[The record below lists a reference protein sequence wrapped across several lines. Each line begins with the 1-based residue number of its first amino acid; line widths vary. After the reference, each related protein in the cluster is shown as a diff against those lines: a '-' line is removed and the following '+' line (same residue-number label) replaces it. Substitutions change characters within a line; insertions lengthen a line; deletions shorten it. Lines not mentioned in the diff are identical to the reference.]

1 MRSAIP
7 TLFLISQFSGSSQ
20 NSESGTRGTEYA
32 HAKAEVQKMSTSN
45 FVARYERLP
54 LEWVRR
60 GDFEHSA
67 EVVVSRSVN
76 ADRNRIFQ
84 ALTLPEYIDAW
95 FVAPGSVPGS
105 TSVTMGPDCF
115 VVSYRLLDGGE
126 ERFVGSYKVLRRG
139 KVQFAWRRD
148 TFQETSSLV
157 KIRLQGDF
165 GRTKVRL
172 THIGLEDSDHSHYRM
187 LWEGSLERL
196 ASLF

>member
-1 MRSAIP
+1 
-7 TLFLISQFSGSSQ
+7 
-20 NSESGTRGTEYA
+20 
-32 HAKAEVQKMSTSN
+32 MSTSN
-45 FVARYERLP
+45 FIARYERLP

-60 GDFEHSA
+60 GDFAHDA

-95 FVAPGSVPGS
+95 FVAPGSVGGS

-148 TFQETSSLV
+148 AFNESSSLV

-165 GRTKVRL
+165 GRTTVHV
-172 THIGLEDSDHSHYRM
+172 THLGLHESEQDHYTK
-187 LWEGSLERL
+187 LWETSLERL
-196 ASLF
+196 ANLF

>member
-1 MRSAIP
+1 
-7 TLFLISQFSGSSQ
+7 
-20 NSESGTRGTEYA
+20 
-32 HAKAEVQKMSTSN
+32 MSTSN
-45 FVARYERLP
+45 FIARYERLP

-60 GDFEHSA
+60 GDFEHGA

-95 FVAPGSVPGS
+95 FVAPGSVAGS
-105 TSVTMGPDCF
+105 TAVTMGPDCF
-115 VVSYRLLDGGE
+115 LVSYRLLDGGE

-148 TFQETSSLV
+148 SFNETSSLV

-165 GRTKVRL
+165 GRTTVHV
-172 THIGLEDSDHSHYRM
+172 THLGLDESEQDHYSK
-187 LWEGSLERL
+187 LWEASLERL